1 MIRFPHMLVLLALG
15 LSLSTAALVPVAAQ
29 DGTPAAECPT
39 TTPRENEALVN
50 RYWNEIWTAGGDAAA
65 ADLLAPDEVHHWGIG
80 GDTTGVAAFSDR
92 LRLFLAAFPDIAFTV
107 DLVVAEGD
115 LAASLWTATGTHAA
129 EWQGIPATGREVT
142 WSGINIFRFA
152 CGKIAESWGE
162 ADHISLRQQLGATD
176 VPPAPETAPAAT
188 PAAPAATPCPDDS
201 PAANV
206 AVARRWTE
214 EVINQGQLDLLDD
227 LLDPG
232 IVHHG
237 ASFPDVQGIDG
248 VEDALARVIAVFPEQ
263 LTVDLTV
270 AGDNLVA
277 VRWSGTATHEGPFF
291 GVEATGREVTLTG
304 INVYRF
310 SCGRIVESW
319 SEINAL
325 DLLRQIQGSAE
336 ATPAD
341 AG

>member
-1 MIRFPHMLVLLALG
+1 MLRFPLLVLLALV
-15 LSLSTAALVPVAAQ
+15 LSLSVATQTHAAAQ
-29 DGTPAAECPT
+29 EGTPAADCPA
-39 TTPRENEALVN
+39 TTPEENETLVN
-50 RYWNEIWTAGGDAAA
+50 RYWSEVWTAGGDAATA
-65 ADLLAPDEVHHWGIG
+65 ELLASDELHHWGIG
-80 GDTTGVAAFSDR
+80 GDTTGTDAFNER
-92 LRLFLAAFPDIAFTV
+92 LRLFLTAFPDIAFTV
-107 DLVVAEGD
+107 DLVVAEDD
-115 LAASLWTATGTHAA
+115 LAASLWTATGTHSA
-129 EWQGIPATGREVT
+129 EWQGIPATGVEVT
-142 WSGINIFRFA
+142 WSGVNIFRFE

-176 VPPAPETAPAAT
+176 VPAAFAASSAAPAALV
-188 PAAPAATPCPDDS
+188 ATPCPDDS
-201 PAANV
+201 PEANTAA
-206 AVARRWTE
+206 ARRWTE
-214 EVINQGQLDLLDD
+214 EVINQGRIDLLDE

-237 ASFPDVQGIDG
+237 ASFPDVQGIEG
-248 VEDALARVIAVFPEQ
+248 VKEALARVIDVFPEQ
-263 LTVDLTV
+263 LIVDLTV
-270 AGDNLVA
+270 AGDDIVA
-277 VRWSGTATHEGPFF
+277 VRWTGTGTHEGPFL

-325 DLLRQIQGSAE
+325 DLLLQIRGSAE